1 MSKVP
6 AVIYKWGPF
15 ALVIVLIFVFSSI
28 PKKELPDLYQWD
40 LIVKKS
46 GHMLGYGLLA
56 LSFWHGLGWDKKKW
70 WIVWLVAILYA
81 ITDEIHQSF
90 VPGRTSSPVDIV
102 IDGIAAGLALLV
114 WYAMKKFNNN
124 RKII

>member
-1 MSKVP
+1 MGKVLTFL
-6 AVIYKWGPF
+6 YKWGPS
-15 ALVIVLIFVFSSI
+15 ALMVALIFAFSSI
-28 PKKELPDLYQWD
+28 PKRELPELYQWD
-40 LIVKKS
+40 VLIKKG
-46 GHMLGYGLLA
+46 GHMLGYCLLA
-56 LSFWHGLGWDKKKW
+56 LASWHGSGWDKKKW
-70 WIVWLVAILYA
+70 WIAWGIAIMYA

-102 IDGIAAGLALLV
+102 IDSIAAGLALLV